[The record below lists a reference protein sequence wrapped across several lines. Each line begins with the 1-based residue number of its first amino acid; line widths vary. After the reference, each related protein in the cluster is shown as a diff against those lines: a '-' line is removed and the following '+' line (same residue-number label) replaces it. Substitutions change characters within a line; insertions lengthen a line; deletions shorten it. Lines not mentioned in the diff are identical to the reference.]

1 MGILS
6 INEHNEFVDRI
17 KEHADVEITG
27 GKYFLGKFKE
37 RSKLIEEI
45 QNISMPDNPVGCCF
59 DIQDRI
65 VLVMGYKPTGHTHY
79 VMCDKKTG
87 KKCWIFDYQMPGAA
101 NHTLI
106 KAFHI
111 RLVFK

>member
-6 INEHNEFVDRI
+6 INERDEFIDRI
-17 KEHADVEITG
+17 KEHADIEITG

-45 QNISMPDNPVGCCF
+45 QNISMPDDPVGCCF

-65 VLVMGYKPTGHTHY
+65 VLVMGYKPTGHT
-79 VMCDKKTG
+79 
-87 KKCWIFDYQMPGAA
+87 
-101 NHTLI
+101 LI